1 MGLFHKETMK
11 MKHMKRFMAL
21 FAALALVL
29 AMAVPAFA
37 DTGNASMSSD
47 GKITVQNTI
56 KDDTYSIYRI
66 FDLVSLLVRHILIS

>member
-1 MGLFHKETMK
+1 